1 MVYEDYMLQVIYKY
15 EIPVI
20 GEAFELDLPIGHAIC
35 DINQQNDKLYL
46 WVLINPDAP
55 KQSLKLMVV
64 GTGWVMQ
71 DCSNMWF
78 MKTIHMP
85 NGLVWH
91 LFGVQGK
98 ECSLLP
104 SG

>member
-1 MVYEDYMLQVIYKY
+1 MLQVIYKY

-35 DINQQNDKLYL
+35 DINQQNDKLYM

-71 DCSNMWF
+71 DCFNMWF
-78 MKTIHMP
+78 MKTVHMT

-91 LFGVQGK
+91 LFEVQGK